1 MTRFRGDPLR
11 VNHPEPWRLTTANK
25 TNMKPA
31 NTPES
36 IKECENEEEE
46 EEFINEQARLADILQ
61 DDLKYPDL

>member
-1 MTRFRGDPLR
+1 MND
-11 VNHPEPWRLTTANK
+11 
-25 TNMKPA
+25 A

-36 IKECENEEEE
+36 IEECENEEEE

>member
-1 MTRFRGDPLR
+1 
-11 VNHPEPWRLTTANK
+11 
-25 TNMKPA
+25 MKPA